1 MRLQTSERIDTFAMN
16 PQYRIKVTDSD
27 PNDEV
32 SVKAGRVRN
41 YILIIKSLVDI
52 LKDQLCTV
60 IIAVMQKYRREL
72 KHTGIYS
79 LGSF

>member
-1 MRLQTSERIDTFAMN
+1 MN

-32 SVKAGRVRN
+32 SVKAGRGRVRN